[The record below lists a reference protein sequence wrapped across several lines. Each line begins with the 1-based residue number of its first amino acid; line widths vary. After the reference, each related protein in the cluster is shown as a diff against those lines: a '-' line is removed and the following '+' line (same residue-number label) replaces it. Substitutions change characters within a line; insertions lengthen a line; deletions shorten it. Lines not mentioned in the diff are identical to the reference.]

1 MTMADPTNKLTALQ
15 QLSQQIPV
23 ASSRAA
29 QQQQAARDIQ
39 LQQAVAKAPT
49 TAPVQQ
55 TAAQVG
61 AAQAQTTGQQA
72 VQAATNQIQQQGQI
86 AQQGQ
91 AVQQMADR
99 KDLAQSEMGLR
110 NEQQSIDNRLAQI
123 SLQGKQELFDKNIK
137 FERDEIGRAMLN
149 QDQLDDYVLSKA
161 RTEQDWANYQQ
172 QVEQAYKRKQQ
183 FTDYSMNKLSQ
194 ELQQQSSLENLIA
207 EREQD
212 VKLNTAQREAARKAR
227 LQIAN
232 NKLAIE
238 QQLADFQFQK
248 EKEQADAA
256 NRAAKRAMGGQII
269 GTVLGAAVGT
279 LVAPG
284 AGTAAGASF
293 GASLGGSLG
302 GAVGASNPN
311 NMFGE

>member
-39 LQQAVAKAPT
+39 LQQAVAKAPV

-61 AAQAQTTGQQA
+61 AAQAQTAGQQA
-72 VQAATNQIQQQGQI
+72 VQAATSQIQQQGQI

-110 NEQQSIDNRLAQI
+110 SEQQGIDNQLAQI

-137 FERDEIGRAMLN
+137 LERDELGRAMLN

-194 ELQQQSSLENLIA
+194 ELQQQAALENLIA

-212 VKLNTAQREAARKAR
+212 VKLTTAQREASRKAR
-227 LQIAN
+227 LQVAN

-248 EKEQADAA
+248 EKEAADAA
-256 NRAAKRAMGGQII
+256 NRAAKRGMAGSLILGIPAAIAGGIYGGPAGAAMGFQAGSAI
-269 GTVLGAAVGT
+269 G
-279 LVAPG
+279 
-284 AGTAAGASF
+284 
-293 GASLGGSLG
+293 GGI
-302 GAVGASNPN
+302 ATSNPN